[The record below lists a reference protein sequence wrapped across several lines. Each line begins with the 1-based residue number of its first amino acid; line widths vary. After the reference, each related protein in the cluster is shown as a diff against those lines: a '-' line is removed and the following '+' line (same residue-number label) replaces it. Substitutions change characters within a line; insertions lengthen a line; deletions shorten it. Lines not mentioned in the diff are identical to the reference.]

1 MMTRRDFEA
10 LAEVLHRFSDD
21 YPEHRCE
28 AEWLAEQLAEVLAN
42 ANPRFD
48 EARWRTACG
57 VG

>member
-28 AEWLAEQLAEVLAN
+28 AEWLACQLAEVLAN

-48 EARWRTACG
+48 EVRWRTACG

>member
-1 MMTRRDFEA
+1 MTRRDFEA

-21 YPEHRCE
+21 YPDQRCE

-48 EARWRTACG
+48 EVRWRTACG

>member
-21 YPEHRCE
+21 YPDQRCE

-48 EARWRTACG
+48 EVRWRTACG

>member
-10 LAEVLHRFSDD
+10 LAEVLHRFSAD
-21 YPEHRCE
+21 YPDQHCE
-28 AEWLAEQLAEVLAN
+28 VEWLAEQLAEVLAN

-48 EARWRTACG
+48 EVRWRTACG